1 MTFACSLLFCILLVV
16 KLLIFMSVLGIVSSM
31 MDVLEC
37 YLDTHTEASLQEAEE
52 EEYATKEVEA
62 FF

>member
-1 MTFACSLLFCILLVV
+1 
-16 KLLIFMSVLGIVSSM
+16 MSVLGIVSSM